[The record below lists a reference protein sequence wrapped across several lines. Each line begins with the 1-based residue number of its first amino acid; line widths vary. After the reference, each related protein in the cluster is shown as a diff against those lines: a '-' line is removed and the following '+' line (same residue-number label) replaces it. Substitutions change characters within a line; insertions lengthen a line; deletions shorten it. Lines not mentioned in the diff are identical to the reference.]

1 MKLADRTVEI
11 HSRGLDST
19 NQFTIAQTS
28 KMFKILS
35 DSLYSDKVMAVIREL
50 STNAYDA
57 HIAAGN
63 KNPFKISLPTQASP
77 SFTVRDYGTGLSQKD
92 MEELYTTYGASNKND
107 SNDFVGCLG
116 LGSKSPFAY
125 TKSFSTT
132 SYHNGKKYSY
142 IAAMDESGVP
152 SLNLFGITDTS
163 EPNGLEIS
171 FAVKQH
177 DFHEFTIKSKRI
189 FHYFK
194 MKPIIDGGTDD
205 SISDHSYSH
214 TNVVI
219 DGEGWRIGRVSSNN
233 NQYPSAYNGPGSGL
247 VAIMGNIAY
256 PIDANKIVGEEKDID
271 NDNIQR
277 WNRAFKKADVDNW
290 KHLVREILG
299 SGLYLE
305 IHFGIGELEM
315 DVSREGL
322 QYTKQVIK
330 TLKEKTQHIYL
341 SLKEDMSKKLESCT
355 NLVDAYTTYYNL
367 SDLAGGWT
375 AGASW
380 TDPDGIV
387 HELSSGKDLEY
398 KFKKNKQLYVFNWR
412 TAGYRSRRM
421 IYLTDKIHH
430 ETLQGKPAYYWSS
443 EKKSGKMVFF
453 RCDVKGA
460 ETAKKIVT
468 KYCNQNDCFA
478 YLMIDSDTPED
489 STEGFENLIKHIGG
503 ETNVVN
509 VSTYRS
515 LLSTGTRKSRG
526 SSGTISKDEI
536 FAIKNLGADKECKAL
551 GGNDINDSYL
561 LNELSDDLMS
571 YIEDEENE
579 IIYVPILRY
588 GSVAGYP
595 KINKIVSLAQND
607 KTVLGTKLFN
617 DQKIFA
623 IKQNAVEK
631 LKKDGVNLVSFNDWF
646 QKCATKM
653 LNKLNDQVSIYKNII
668 EYCGTQYG
676 SKEGRSD
683 NYYYSTAS
691 SDSQIMYHIINLFGL
706 DYDKYISNKVM
717 CETID
722 QWLLIEFFAVTIH
735 RVTFDIPRLN
745 KDEYFAKI
753 ATILAR
759 YNLNGIDPDKIRE
772 SHISLNSMNS
782 TLNNLY
788 DDEQNT
794 NPITESLNKTSTVG
808 SVVDNLPKMS
818 DIRKTLKVE
827 VDKSPILKYIVG
839 SNANDGNIRRISSS
853 NPLKT
858 FDDSYRS
865 KGDWYTNLGGEA
877 GVVTFRQTLGNLI

>member
-63 KNPFKISLPTQASP
+63 KNPFKVSLPTQASP
-77 SFTVRDYGTGLSQKD
+77 SFTVRDFGTGLSQND

-132 SYHNGKKYSY
+132 SYYNGKKYSY
-142 IAAMDESGVP
+142 IAAMDENGVP
-152 SLNLFGITDTS
+152 SLNLFGVTDTN

-177 DFHEFTIKSKRI
+177 DFGEFTNKAKRI

-194 MKPIIDGGTDD
+194 MKPIVDGGVDPTM
-205 SISDHSYSH
+205 SDHSYSH
-214 TNVVI
+214 HNIVI
-219 DGEGWRIGRVSSNN
+219 EGEGWKIGRISGNG
-233 NQYPSAYNGPGSGL
+233 NQYPSGYNSPGSGI

-256 PIDANKIVGEEKDID
+256 PVDSNKIIGEEKEIE
-271 NDNIQR
+271 NDAIQK
-277 WNRAFKKADVDNW
+277 WNRTFKKADVDNW
-290 KHLVREILG
+290 KNLVREVLG
-299 SGLYLE
+299 AGLYLE
-305 IHFGIGELEM
+305 IQFGIGELEM

-322 QYTKQVIK
+322 QYTKQVIRN
-330 TLKEKTQHIYL
+330 LRDKTQHIYL
-341 SLKEDMSKKLESCT
+341 SLKEDMSKKLEQCT

-380 TDPDGIV
+380 TDPDGKT

-398 KFKKNKQLYVFNWR
+398 KFKKSKQLYVFNWR

-430 ETLQGKPAYYWSS
+430 ETLQGKPAYYWSA

-489 STEGFENLIKHIGG
+489 STEGFDDLIKHIGG

-509 VSTYRS
+509 VSEYRS
-515 LLSTGTRKSRG
+515 LLTSGTRQSRG

-536 FAIKNLGADKECKAL
+536 FAISHLGTDKDCKAL
-551 GGNDINDSYL
+551 GGNDLNDSCYL
-561 LNELSDDLMS
+561 KELSEDLVE
-571 YIEDEENE
+571 YLEDEDNE
-579 IIYVPILRY
+579 IVYIPIIRY
-588 GSVAGYP
+588 ASVSGYP
-595 KINKIVSLAQND
+595 AIRKVIDLVKDEQSPIG
-607 KTVLGTKLFN
+607 KKLF
-617 DQKIFA
+617 DGQKVFA
-623 IKQNAVEK
+623 IKQSAVEK
-631 LKKDGVNLVSFNDWF
+631 IKKDGVNLVSFNEWF
-646 QKCATKM
+646 TKWVKKIDT
-653 LNKLNDQVSIYKNII
+653 KLSESVSVYSDII
-668 EYCGTQYG
+668 EFCK
-676 SKEGRSD
+676 KEFESTD
-683 NYYYSTAS
+683 STFSNNHYYYGCKY
-691 SDSQIMYHIINLFGL
+691 SDRQIMYHIFNIFGL
-706 DYDKYISNKVM
+706 DYSKHIKNNTMNSL
-717 CETID
+717 ID
-722 QWLLIEFFAVTIH
+722 QWLLLEFFADTINH
-735 RVTFDIPRLN
+735 DEFDIKRFD
-745 KDEYFAKI
+745 KGEYFAKM
-753 ATILAR
+753 ATILSQYGINGLDPSKIRSNYIALK
-759 YNLNGIDPDKIRE
+759 NLHYRITNLYGEENNPINKSLATKNDDKI
-772 SHISLNSMNS
+772 IS
-782 TLNNLY
+782 
-788 DDEQNT
+788 Q
-794 NPITESLNKTSTVG
+794 
-808 SVVDNLPKMS
+808 LPKMS
-818 DIRKTLKVE
+818 ELRKSLKEE
-827 VDKSPILKYIVG
+827 VDKVPMLKYIVG
-839 SNANDGNIRRISSS
+839 VNENNGNIRHINSH
-853 NPLKT
+853 NPIRV
-858 FDDSYRS
+858 FDNGYRG
-865 KGDWYTNLGGEA
+865 KPDWTCKIDADGLRTSLGS
-877 GVVTFRQTLGNLI
+877 LI